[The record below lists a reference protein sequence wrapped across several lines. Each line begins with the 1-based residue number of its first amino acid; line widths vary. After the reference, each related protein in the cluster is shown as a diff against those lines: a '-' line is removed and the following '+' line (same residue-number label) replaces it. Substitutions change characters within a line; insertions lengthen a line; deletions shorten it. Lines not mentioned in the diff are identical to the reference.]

1 MTDPLHEDGAT
12 AITSVAADGLY
23 RATVPRGEGRRLYLF
38 SRLARSYR
46 LFDWLAIGHRRISAF
61 SPASTDRGMDILF
74 RCPARPNLFA
84 TNRRMPAMC
93 HDIRQIENRYS
104 G

>member
-46 LFDWLAIGHRRISAF
+46 LFDGLPSVTGGSAH
-61 SPASTDRGMDILF
+61 F
-74 RCPARPNLFA
+74 R
-84 TNRRMPAMC
+84 
-93 HDIRQIENRYS
+93 
-104 G
+104 